1 MTPPTCPPSAAAVSL
16 GPVRTSHRRTRP
28 SPGALDAVS
37 TSAGFKLFDEEEPFE
52 GLDPTCSGPPRP
64 GPVAAR
70 TTVTAPACDPGDADT
85 QAPVRTSQ
93 AATPV
98 WEIGMGDW
106 SVIGCNWTVIGYL

>member
-37 TSAGFKLFDEEEPFE
+37 TNAGFKEFEELFE
-52 GLDPTCSGPPRP
+52 GLVPTCSGPPRP

-106 SVIGCNWTVIGYL
+106 SVIGCNWVVIGHL

>member
-1 MTPPTCPPSAAAVSL
+1 LVL
-16 GPVRTSHRRTRP
+16 
-28 SPGALDAVS
+28 
-37 TSAGFKLFDEEEPFE
+37 
-52 GLDPTCSGPPRP
+52 TCSGPPRP